1 MYDVNWDYIQE
12 IMKRYVTVA
21 NQEFGLII
29 TTAEQ
34 EEVTNKILE
43 HYIDHC
49 TEYRVFVNS
58 TDPFKFTA
66 WMGLF
71 FYHDIKKKSAK
82 RQQYLVIAVAMM
94 IKFLKDNN
102 RNIDI
107 KFAQKLL
114 KMTIYDKDTN
124 KDYLAIGKNGLYMA
138 FRSANMVKI
147 DENI

>member
-12 IMKRYVTVA
+12 IIRRYVTVA
-21 NQEFGLII
+21 HNEFGLSI
-29 TTAEQ
+29 TTIEQ

-43 HYIDHC
+43 HYIEHC
-49 TEYRVFVNS
+49 VEYRVFVNS
-58 TDPFKFTA
+58 TDPFKFIA

-82 RQQYLVIAVAMM
+82 REQYLVVAVAMM

-102 RNIDI
+102 REIDI

-114 KMTIYDKDTN
+114 KMTIYDKDTK

-138 FRSANMVKI
+138 FKIANFV
-147 DENI
+147 EVNEAV